1 MKWLT
6 TGGWTSAV
14 SLLPPF
20 AHYAVIFRWLAWS
33 LLCIFILK
41 GFSEMKGDNE
51 APIILVT
58 VCLCHSPQ
66 TSATSPANA
75 TPALGLLIKTPVSH
89 LLGSDHCVISSST
102 LASLPDC
109 ALPCD
114 HSLAL
119 FLPLTLDL
127 PDSPPYG
134 AFPWAPYRPRFQA
147 SWVQAKMLCQRSRP
161 LVGQGV
167 TAHTTVHSSDSFK
180 EVKNKNETAVCFL
193 SSVR

>member
-1 MKWLT
+1 
-6 TGGWTSAV
+6 
-14 SLLPPF
+14 
-20 AHYAVIFRWLAWS
+20 
-33 LLCIFILK
+33 
-41 GFSEMKGDNE
+41 MKGDNKP
-51 APIILVT
+51 PIILVT

-75 TPALGLLIKTPVSH
+75 TPALSRLIKTPVSH
-89 LLGSDHCVISSST
+89 LLESDHCIISSST

-147 SWVQAKMLCQRSRP
+147 SWVQAKMLCQQSRP

-167 TAHTTVHSSDSFK
+167 TAHTTVHARDSFK
-180 EVKNKNETAVCFL
+180 EEKNKKTKQL
-193 SSVR
+193 SVFYLQWGRWGKWLTNQCCGQTTRSRRCCTWWC

>member
-1 MKWLT
+1 
-6 TGGWTSAV
+6 
-14 SLLPPF
+14 
-20 AHYAVIFRWLAWS
+20 
-33 LLCIFILK
+33 
-41 GFSEMKGDNE
+41 MKGDNKP
-51 APIILVT
+51 PIILVT
-58 VCLCHSPQ
+58 VCPCHSPQ

-75 TPALGLLIKTPVSH
+75 TPALSRLIKTPVSH
-89 LLGSDHCVISSST
+89 LLESDHCIKSSST

-147 SWVQAKMLCQRSRP
+147 SWVQAKMLCQQSRP

-167 TAHTTVHSSDSFK
+167 TAHTTVHAGTPSKRKKTKTKQLSVFY
-180 EVKNKNETAVCFL
+180 EVDFMRKLLTNQCCGQTTRSGRCCAWWCSKK
-193 SSVR
+193 